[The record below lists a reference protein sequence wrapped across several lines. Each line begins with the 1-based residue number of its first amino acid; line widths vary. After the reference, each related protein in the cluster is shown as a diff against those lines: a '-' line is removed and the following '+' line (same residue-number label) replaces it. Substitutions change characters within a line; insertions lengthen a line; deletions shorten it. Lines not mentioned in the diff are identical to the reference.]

1 MPRILI
7 VDDDKNILRS
17 LGRLIHFMPKSALG
31 GEAVVECFDD
41 AEAALERAAATEFDL
56 VIVDYL
62 MPKMH
67 GVAWLR
73 RLDAVHSHAARIILS
88 GHARVLEK
96 IDATRGLSP
105 TELVSKPWDDA
116 HLCATIARLVQWRR
130 ERLSARPAP

>member
-116 HLCATIARLVQWRR
+116 QLCATIARLVQWRR
-130 ERLSARPAP
+130 ERLNARPAS